1 MEMGRGVARRVSRRQ
16 QIDFVPSPVL
26 NSKPT
31 TFAHLGP
38 HRLGRNFLFLATAS
52 FDWLLSFTRSTCQ
65 SERRDGPVISFVS
78 NLLADCTYTKR
89 CQLLDNFVKGLL
101 FSSLFFYI
109 FISLS
114 SFCTLHFGCLVLS
127 SRAALHLIFLLCLS
141 LFLRVEYR

>member
-31 TFAHLGP
+31 TFGHLGP
-38 HRLGRNFLFLATAS
+38 HRLGRNFLFLAMAS

-101 FSSLFFYI
+101 FSSLFSFFLFLFLPFVP
-109 FISLS
+109 FILVVSSFHPEPPSISYFHCASLS
-114 SFCTLHFGCLVLS
+114 FYV
-127 SRAALHLIFLLCLS
+127 
-141 LFLRVEYR
+141 

>member
-1 MEMGRGVARRVSRRQ
+1 MGRGVARRVSRRQ

-38 HRLGRNFLFLATAS
+38 HRLGRNFLFLAMAS

-101 FSSLFFYI
+101 FYFP
-109 FISLS
+109 LS
-114 SFCTLHFGCLVLS
+114 FFCTLHSGCLVLS
-127 SRAALHLIFLLCLS
+127 SRAAQHLIFLLCLS